1 MEVEEEGLHGG
12 CTLGAGC
19 WGTKKTLWCRCDR
32 VRAVQ
37 VDSHMGRELLEVS
50 ATKLAAFMAR

>member
-1 MEVEEEGLHGG
+1 M
-12 CTLGAGC
+12 GAGC
-19 WGTKKTLWCRCDR
+19 WGTKNTLWCRCDR

-37 VDSHMGRELLEVS
+37 VDSHTGRGLLEVS

>member
-1 MEVEEEGLHGG
+1 M
-12 CTLGAGC
+12 GAGC
-19 WGTKKTLWCRCDR
+19 WGTKKTVWCWCDR

-37 VDSHMGRELLEVS
+37 VDSHTGRGLLEVS